1 MIIFPTGLIEW
12 SMIASQLPPEKA
24 VKFQRFVRRFTL
36 AYWFDGLKVKNL
48 DKHTIEGYDAL
59 FSVFL
64 SFTAYE
70 LLWDGLLS
78 YYDEEILIEEKQN
91 FSIENPALANRLKH
105 DKKLEAFL
113 HMEDKTNPLTQ
124 KVELFFNSDNA
135 DFLPL
140 LAAIKDKVM
149 HGYFS
154 IGTMKAESKEHS
166 VDIWDASRELL
177 VVTEDLFH
185 NFVLMET

>member
-78 YYDEEILIEEKQN
+78 YYDEEILIEEKN
-91 FSIENPALANRLKH
+91 SFSIENPELADRLKH
-105 DKKLEAFL
+105 DKKL
-113 HMEDKTNPLTQ
+113 
-124 KVELFFNSDNA
+124 
-135 DFLPL
+135 
-140 LAAIKDKVM
+140 
-149 HGYFS
+149 
-154 IGTMKAESKEHS
+154 
-166 VDIWDASRELL
+166 
-177 VVTEDLFH
+177 
-185 NFVLMET
+185 